1 MLGGVGEGVGV
12 QKRTCPAA
20 ATSARN
26 GNSNPNAKQ
35 SQEEERNPSCCSITT
50 YSAFQSSKFL
60 SAKQKKQSPPPPE
73 EKTCPRDQ
81 IQNRGGSEHS
91 TATKLVRV
99 CFSLACQVELQ
110 RRRNV
115 KKPKPRQKFCLRQN
129 WFEEITKDRFF
140 CPVRC

>member
-1 MLGGVGEGVGV
+1 MFGGVGEGVGV
-12 QKRTCPAA
+12 QKRTCPAT

-50 YSAFQSSKFL
+50 YSAFQSSKFV

-73 EKTCPRDQ
+73 EKTYPRDQ

-110 RRRNV
+110 QRRNG
-115 KKPKPRQKFCLRQN
+115 KKPNPDKNSAYDK
-129 WFEEITKDRFF
+129 TGSKK
-140 CPVRC
+140 

>member
-12 QKRTCPAA
+12 QKRTCAAA

-60 SAKQKKQSPPPPE
+60 SANRKNNLLLHLKKNLSP
-73 EKTCPRDQ
+73 RS
-81 IQNRGGSEHS
+81 N
-91 TATKLVRV
+91 
-99 CFSLACQVELQ
+99 
-110 RRRNV
+110 
-115 KKPKPRQKFCLRQN
+115 PKPRRIRAFNSDQTR
-129 WFEEITKDRFF
+129 
-140 CPVRC
+140 